1 MLLSVRT
8 RLSIAGVVATIA
20 VAVAGCGSSSNN
32 SGQASTAAAAG
43 GSDAEATFVR
53 AADVSESAKG
63 YKFRMSLDETIPGS
77 GSVQLNGTGA
87 FSAPSNSLAMTLDA
101 AEGGKHVSLQE
112 IAIGPVFYIKEPA
125 AVAAKLPGDK
135 PWLELDLD
143 QVGKGSYLSALSS
156 LIGSSQES
164 NPAEALDYLKAESTH
179 IQNLGQATV
188 GGVPVTHYRATVD
201 LNKAG
206 SGLSPSAHAA
216 TQTLLRKLPATI
228 LNKTALPIDVW
239 IDASHFVRQET
250 VMMKLV
256 PSGSSETLDAS
267 LKLSLTDYGAQP
279 APTPPPASET
289 ANMLALLKAEGK
301 TSLLSGGSS
310 STG

>member
-1 MLLSVRT
+1 MLISVRM
-8 RLSIAGVVATIA
+8 RLSIAGVVATVA
-20 VAVAGCGSSSNN
+20 VSVAGCGSSKTS
-32 SGQASTAAAAG
+32 SGQASTAAG
-43 GSDAEATFVR
+43 GSDVEATFVR
-53 AADVSESAKG
+53 AADVSDSAQG
-63 YKFRMSLDETIPGS
+63 YRFRMSIDETIPGS

-87 FSAPSNSLAMTLDA
+87 FSATSNSLAMTLDA
-101 AEGGKHVSLQE
+101 AESGKTVRVHE
-112 IAIGPVFYIKEPA
+112 IAIGPVFYIKESA
-125 AVAAKLPGDK
+125 AVAAKLPGHK

-143 QVGKGSYLSALSS
+143 KVGKGSYLSALSS

-179 IQNLGQATV
+179 IQNLGQATI
-188 GGVPVTHYRATVD
+188 GGVLVTHYRATVD

-206 SGLSPSAHAA
+206 SSLSPSAHAA

-228 LNKTALPIDVW
+228 RNKTALPIDVW

-256 PSGSSETLDAS
+256 PNGSSETLDAS

-279 APTPPPASET
+279 TPTPPPANET

-301 TSLLSGGSS
+301 TSLVSGGSS
-310 STG
+310 STS